1 MNPKTKMIQMPLF
14 EKDEKSLQSL
24 IEFMSYMEDKA
35 LYQKN
40 KSGEMAKDY
49 KNLRNVVDEMKKGN

>member
-24 IEFMSYMEDKA
+24 IEFMSYMEDPA
-35 LYQKN
+35 QYQKN